1 MTRSYLLPNKL
12 HKSEFRTPK
21 DLYTADPSTQT
32 KESGARIKASL
43 TQPHQASEN
52 IATYLN
58 KRLVEIGVK
67 HVITIPGDYIAEW
80 VATLD
85 TDQNEG
91 LVRVHPNNEMCATYA
106 ADGYGRATGG
116 QRVGCVAF
124 TYAVGSLN
132 ALQAVA
138 GAFVEDVPLV
148 VINGSPS
155 QTQFNSQRDQGVLW
169 HHMFDG
175 SQTDQRIFEQ
185 VTRMAVKIDNPAY
198 ATDLIDAALIAC
210 ITDSKPVYIEIA
222 STLECYPVQPVSERQ
237 PLAKIPVPQSQSSL
251 FEAVAAILPI
261 LATAK
266 KLVVL
271 GGVEIARFS
280 LQKNFTQLLNKL
292 QAPFLSSTLGK
303 GILSE
308 FSAPFFSGTYN
319 GKNSQQNVQ
328 DLVNG
333 ADVILSLGV
342 HETDFNF
349 AGLTATDFDPNNP
362 PCLPLETTIELAL
375 GAATIPTSLSSSNLG
390 EMYWG
395 DIRLGPAIDVLN
407 EVISN
412 PSGNTMNTLVS
423 KYSHL
428 ADVQQQLIKAGNKLP
443 AAPFPEMAGEIWD
456 IPSTDHYADDEQ
468 ITWDSFKSY
477 LHHNYLDTFNEED
490 APVVLADTG
499 LSFYNLNNIRVPE
512 NGYIAQIAW
521 GAIGYSPAASYGVKL
536 ALNDTGQGQ
545 RRVLSF
551 SGDGAFSQSVNALG
565 TIGELGLDNVIFV
578 MANGVYAVEQF
589 LIDADAFC
597 KDDGSSDKS
606 APKFSALCQVPQTA
620 LWDWKAIARGFG
632 GVGYEVTTNQE
643 LAEVL
648 TKLKQGSPP
657 PATPAGPDVQDNSDT
672 CCEFS
677 TQHTS
682 DRRSTFTL
690 IAVHNVCKD
699 LPSNV
704 KWKTSC

>member
-1 MTRSYLLPNKL
+1 MTRSYLLPNKV
-12 HKSEFRTPK
+12 HKSEFRTPQNIHTTESS
-21 DLYTADPSTQT
+21 LQQ

-43 TQPHQASEN
+43 TQPHQASETV
-52 IATYLN
+52 ASYLN
-58 KRLVEIGVK
+58 KRLAEIGVK

-85 TDQNEG
+85 SDDNEG

-132 ALQAVA
+132 SVQAVA
-138 GAFVEDVPLV
+138 GAYVEDVPLV

-155 QTQFNSQRDQGVLW
+155 QSQFNSQRDQGVLW

-175 SQTDQRIFEQ
+175 SQTDLRIFEQ

-198 ATDLIDAALIAC
+198 AVDLIDSALIAC

-222 STLECYPVQPVSERQ
+222 STLESYPVQPVSERE
-237 PLAKIPVPQSQSSL
+237 PLGKIPVPQNQMSL
-251 FEAVAAILPI
+251 YEAVATFLPI
-261 LATAK
+261 LANAK
-266 KLVVL
+266 NLVVL
-271 GGVEIARFS
+271 GGVEVARFS
-280 LQKNFTQLLNKL
+280 LQDSFSQLLNTL
-292 QAPFLSSTLGK
+292 QAPYLSSTLGK

-308 FSAPFFSGTYN
+308 YSAPYFSGTYN

-333 ADVILSLGV
+333 ADVIMSLGV

-349 AGLTATDFDPNNP
+349 AGLTTTDYDPNNL
-362 PCLPLETTIELAL
+362 PCLPLEATIEVTK
-375 GAATIPTSLSSSNLG
+375 GAATIPAGLSSSHLG
-390 EMYWG
+390 EVYWG
-395 DIRLGPAIDVLN
+395 DVRLGPVIDLLN

-412 PSGNTMNTLVS
+412 PSGTTMNTLVQ
-423 KYSHL
+423 HFPNL
-428 ADVQQQLIKAGNKLP
+428 ASVQQTLIAAGNKLTN
-443 AAPFPEMAGEIWD
+443 APFPEISGQIWD
-456 IPSTDHYADDEQ
+456 IPETSSYADADQ

-477 LHHNYLDTFNEED
+477 LHHDYLNTFREED

-536 ALNDTGQGQ
+536 ALNDIGQNQ

-551 SGDGAFSQSVNALG
+551 SGDGAFSQTVNTLG

-578 MANGVYAVEQF
+578 MVNGVYAVEQF
-589 LIDADAFC
+589 LIDANAFC
-597 KDDGSSDKS
+597 TDDSSSGKP
-606 APKFSALCQVPQTA
+606 APKFAALAQVPQSS
-620 LWDWKAIARGFG
+620 LWDWKALAKGFG
-632 GVGYEVTTNQE
+632 GVGYEVTTNQQLADVLNE
-643 LAEVL
+643 LKA
-648 TKLKQGSPP
+648 GSPP
-657 PATPAGPDVQDNSDT
+657 PATASGPCVSSGDR
-672 CCEFS
+672 CCEFEGGS
-677 TQHTS
+677 S
-682 DRRSTFTL
+682 ADRRSTFTL
-690 IAVHNVCKD
+690 IAVHNVCQD
-699 LPSNV
+699 MPSNTR
-704 KWKTSC
+704 WKLDC